1 MKMLRSLALLSAFS
15 AAIACAGRLP
25 AQNAIGRIGDVSIPQ
40 VTVNFGMKPY
50 PPHTDAIIVSR
61 QGLVQRRRHR
71 FAVEKTCRQIK
82 SRRC

>member
-15 AAIACAGRLP
+15 AAIACAGTAS

-40 VTVNFGMKPY
+40 VTVNFGMEPY
-50 PPHTDAIIVSR
+50 PPHTDAII
-61 QGLVQRRRHR
+61 GLDKGWFKDVGIDLQWKNVQ
-71 FAVEKTCRQIK
+71 AVK